1 MFSDSLSFRCRATA
15 VCTALGIA
23 SALAGAATM
32 VAPTAADAASCSLSQ
47 MSSTSQP
54 ACWQP
59 FSAGLFNGGPFNY
72 ELSSNPALAPNSA
85 AVVSHMTSNNWSF
98 GYPGYGGF
106 ALGSDGSRP
115 VFFAKSSD
123 PTMNIVCLN
132 AFGPGSCTGNN
143 GVNIGGQTIHV
154 PAGLQ
159 PEDGTDAHLTVV
171 ETATGQEYDMW
182 GASISGSTISIQS
195 GSVVNTNTGTGLW
208 AQGDAANF
216 ALTAGL
222 LRPSELASGTINH
235 ALVITVPCTNANGS
249 DVGYS
254 YPAAGGWGET
264 CGDYWN
270 ESPSGAPMLGQQ
282 LRLNMTDAQIADSG
296 APVWQQTI
304 MTAMAHYG
312 AYIEDTD
319 GGWNSGMNILMQQSN
334 SWTDV
339 GQPDPWT
346 ALATQYGYTDGM
358 LSSNVPIPVSQLQVV
373 SACVSL
379 ARCPNS
385 VASQSQA
392 AVKSSSKVT
401 ESTAMTSLDAR
412 VTRLTTNETA
422 TNGGAHHKHIDH
434 RVS

>member
-1 MFSDSLSFRCRATA
+1 MFSDASLSFRSRATA
-15 VCTALGIA
+15 IATAIA
-23 SALAGAATM
+23 IGSGLAGAATM

-72 ELSSNPALAPNSA
+72 QLSSKPALAPNSA
-85 AVVSHMTSNNWSF
+85 AVVSHMTSNNWTF
-98 GYPGYGGF
+98 GYPGYTGF
-106 ALGSDGSRP
+106 MLGQGSRA
-115 VFFAKSSD
+115 VFFAKPTD
-123 PTMNIVCLN
+123 PTMKIVCLN
-132 AFGPGSCTGNN
+132 AFGPGSCTGAN
-143 GVNIGGQTIHV
+143 GVPIGGQTINV

-159 PEDGTDAHLTVV
+159 PNNNSDGHMTVV
-171 ETATGQEYDMW
+171 ETSTGQEYDFW
-182 GASISGSTISIQS
+182 GASISGSTISAQS

-222 LRPSELASGTINH
+222 LRPSELASGQINH
-235 ALVITVPCTNANGS
+235 ALVVTVPCTNTNGS
-249 DVGYS
+249 NVGYS
-254 YPAAGGWGET
+254 YPASGGWGEA

-270 ESPSGAPMLGQQ
+270 ESGNGAPMLGQQ
-282 LRLNMTDAQIADSG
+282 LRLNMSDAQIAASG

-319 GGWNSGMNILMQQSN
+319 GSWDSGINILMQSSN

-339 GQPDPWT
+339 GQPDQWT
-346 ALATQYGYTDGM
+346 ALAQKYGTPNGM

-373 SACVSL
+373 SACVAL
-379 ARCPNS
+379 ARCP
-385 VASQSQA
+385 ASLATQSQA
-392 AVKSSSKVT
+392 AAKAAPTVT
-401 ESTAMTSLDAR
+401 ESTAMTALDTR

-422 TNGGAHHKHIDH
+422 TNGSSHLKHHA
-434 RVS
+434 S